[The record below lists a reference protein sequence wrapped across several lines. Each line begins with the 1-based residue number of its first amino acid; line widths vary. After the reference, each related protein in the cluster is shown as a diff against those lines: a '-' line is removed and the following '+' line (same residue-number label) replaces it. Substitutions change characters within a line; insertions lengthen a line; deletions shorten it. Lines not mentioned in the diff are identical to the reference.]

1 MWLCIYSHLLCKVTE
16 WYSDYIQDIQGLF
29 WPRFLRNET
38 LTLGSDGIWPKIKF
52 ELLFLV
58 QQCKKSCQGV
68 RLFLIYVL
76 GSQAAAWLIHTQH
89 ESESG
94 FFILVFTP
102 NGEIQFH
109 LWQSWLCS
117 FCKPLL
123 FWVFIFPFGV
133 FDSALCVWWNL
144 IYLPL
149 RSCYLCWWF
158 SALHQ

>member
-1 MWLCIYSHLLCKVTE
+1 MLCKVTE

-109 LWQSWLCS
+109 LWQSWLVVVMFILQTTALLVIYFSFWSIWLCS
-117 FCKPLL
+117 
-123 FWVFIFPFGV
+123 
-133 FDSALCVWWNL
+133 LC
-144 IYLPL
+144 
-149 RSCYLCWWF
+149 
-158 SALHQ
+158 